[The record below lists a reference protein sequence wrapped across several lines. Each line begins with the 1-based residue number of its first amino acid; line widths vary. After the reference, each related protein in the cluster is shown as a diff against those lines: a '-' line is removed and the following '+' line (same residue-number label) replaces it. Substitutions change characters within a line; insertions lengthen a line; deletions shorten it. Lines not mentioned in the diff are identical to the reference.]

1 MNGIEVENFEEH
13 SDVSASIK
21 EYKGSNRHIY
31 DYISENS
38 MLRVAEESIP
48 YGYKK

>member
-1 MNGIEVENFEEH
+1 MEQVENFEEH
-13 SDVSASIK
+13 SDVSASIE